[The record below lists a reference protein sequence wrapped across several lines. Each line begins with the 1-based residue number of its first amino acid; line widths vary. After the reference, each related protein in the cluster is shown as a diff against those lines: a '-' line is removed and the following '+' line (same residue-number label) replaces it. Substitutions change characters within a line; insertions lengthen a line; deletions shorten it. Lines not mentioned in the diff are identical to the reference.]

1 MTQKY
6 KNSLLPKGQEK
17 ILNYEETS
25 KDLFQV
31 FALYRMDHKIHY
43 MGIGGQCGQSCPCC
57 RASAFKSGVDN
68 DGWFGA
74 CPICLSKK

>member
-1 MTQKY
+1 M
-6 KNSLLPKGQEK
+6 
-17 ILNYEETS
+17 
-25 KDLFQV
+25 FQQ
-31 FALYRMDHKIHY
+31 ALYRMEQENHY

-74 CPICLSKK
+74 LSNLPIQKVIIKNLI